1 MNPHP
6 NPAWRWRQ
14 SVLDAKA
21 KAEADAKGVAAGGQE
36 NREFDLLLSS
46 LDNDLRRLGAL
57 PQGSSRNK
65 VKAEELIPQYLP
77 HLVKYQANGDSYAN
91 PVLVQVMIWLFDI
104 GDIEPALRL
113 ACLAAEQK
121 QQLPERFTRREIA
134 TFAADATLEWAK
146 GQLNQKQAIEPHFS
160 GVLYLIESGKWQIH
174 DAIQVKFLRL
184 KVDLV
189 KDSNPAQALEL
200 CIRILA
206 LDPNAPLKTVIDKLE
221 KAVDKMEK
229 DFAKQIKQ
237 TPPPP
242 AAGA

>member
-1 MNPHP
+1 MNQHP
-6 NPAWRWRQ
+6 NPAWRHRQ

-21 KAEADAKGVAAGGQE
+21 KAEAEAKGVATGGKE
-36 NREFDLLLSS
+36 NRDFDLLLSS
-46 LDNDLRRLGAL
+46 LENDLRRLGTL
-57 PQGSSRNK
+57 PQGTARNA
-65 VKAEELIPQYLP
+65 VKRQELIPQYLP
-77 HLVKYQANGDSYAN
+77 HLEKYQAAGHTYAN

-104 GDIEPALRL
+104 GDIEQALRL

-121 QQLPERFTRREIA
+121 QQLPERFTRRDIA

-160 GVLYLIESGKWQIH
+160 AVLALVESGKWQIH

-184 KVDLV
+184 QVDQV
-189 KDSNPAQALEL
+189 KDSAPAQALEF
-200 CIRILA
+200 CRRIIA
-206 LDPNAPLKTVIDKLE
+206 LDPGAQLKTIIERLE
-221 KAVDKMEK
+221 KAI
-229 DFAKQIKQ
+229 AKQ